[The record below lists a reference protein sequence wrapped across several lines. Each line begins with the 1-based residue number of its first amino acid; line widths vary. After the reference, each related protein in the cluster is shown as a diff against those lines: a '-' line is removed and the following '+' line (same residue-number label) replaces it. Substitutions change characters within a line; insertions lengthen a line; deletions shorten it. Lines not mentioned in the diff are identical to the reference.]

1 MNDKIPIIVRTL
13 VLFIALVN
21 QLLMALG
28 YSILPITEEQW
39 SELLTA
45 LFTTMAAIWTWW
57 TDNRINQ

>member
-1 MNDKIPIIVRTL
+1 MRTL